1 MSALEIFREIP
12 QTKADI
18 KVCVK
23 NAKEEMLSGDY
34 NPLEIDLHLKRM
46 EEIVK
51 ALREDKEVKSA
62 VLTELEK
69 YTEKT
74 VNAYGCEITKVSRA
88 AWQYDLCNDLELREM
103 EEQKRVLDEKIKAK
117 QKELQFMTTEKV
129 VVTLDGEITTI
140 YPASKT
146 YTDTFSIKI
155 L

>member
-146 YTDTFSIKI
+146 YTETFSIKI